1 VMTLAW
7 ICYDYD
13 SEEPVFLLE
22 ELRKHMYARVVP
34 IVFAKLKESE

>member
-1 VMTLAW
+1 MTLAW

-13 SEEPVFLLE
+13 EERPVILFEEP
-22 ELRKHMYARVVP
+22 RKYMYARIVP